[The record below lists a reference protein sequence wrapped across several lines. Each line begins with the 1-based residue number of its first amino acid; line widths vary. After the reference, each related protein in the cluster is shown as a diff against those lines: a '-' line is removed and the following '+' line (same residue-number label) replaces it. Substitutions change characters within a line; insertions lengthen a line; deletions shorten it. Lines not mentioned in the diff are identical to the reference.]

1 MDTNVADLVRNAAL
15 ADPEGVGLRDPS
27 SGRVVSWAELEQLVD
42 QAAAG
47 FVSIGLIAGYRVLL
61 AAGNSIEFAASYL
74 GALRAGL
81 VVVPVNPR
89 STTREFATLIIDS
102 GPRVILADGQTV
114 DRVRKAV
121 AGLDEANAHGRGPDV
136 DPKVVVLDGVALG
149 DERRWSE
156 LIAAEQPPAPPP
168 PDAEALAVLLYTSGT
183 SGNPAVR
190 C

>member
-168 PDAEALAVLLYTSGT
+168 PPISIFNHLPVPVFG
-183 SGNPAVR
+183 
-190 C
+190 